1 MKLRN
6 MKLRTVALSGVM
18 SLASLGLIG
27 AGAHAVFTTST
38 TSSQQITAGTL
49 SLVLQATNPDG
60 SQVSGYNT
68 NSITFAQQAPVSSSF
83 MTAPQ
88 LITIYNNGS
97 VTATEISMQL
107 TDPNAVANATSAA
120 LDSETWVCMYSDGEL
135 AFNEPMPTVEG
146 YGSVIIGAQT
156 IAPQATDSYT
166 VVFYAGSADNG
177 CGPTF
182 TGISG
187 GVYSHDEAYS
197 GTPALGP
204 NTDPLAVP
212 LTNAAEGGT
221 ITPTFTVSY
230 SG

>member
-1 MKLRN
+1 
-6 MKLRTVALSGVM
+6 MKLRTVALTGVM
-18 SLASLGLIG
+18 SLAGLGLIG
-27 AGAHAVFTTST
+27 AGAHAQFTATT

-68 NSITFAQQAPVSSSF
+68 NSITFAPQAPVASSF
-83 MTAPQ
+83 VTAPQ

-97 VTATEISMQL
+97 VTATEITMQL
-107 TDPNAVANATSAA
+107 TDPNVANAASAA

-135 AFNEPMPTVEG
+135 AFNEPMPVVEG
-146 YGSVIIGAQT
+146 YGSVVIGPQT
-156 IAPQATDSYT
+156 IAPQATDTYT

-187 GVYSHDEAYS
+187 HTYTSFEAYS